1 MRLDAACTPTFAR
14 HETFHPRYGWVKKAV
29 EAASEDPHLFSDES
43 AVVRLG
49 VGKNMVRS
57 IRFWGVAFKVLA
69 SRKSPGSRVAEAVP
83 SVIGRTM
90 FGDDGWDPYA
100 EFPGTHWLLHWWL
113 LAPPSSVPVW
123 WLAFNEFPRV
133 EFNDEQL
140 EQFVIDR
147 VRDWDPHSSSVKKDV
162 ACMLRMYADGQSSRA
177 GFDDLLD
184 CPTRELRLVAP
195 TAEKGAF
202 RFMIGARP
210 TLPPAVAAFACL
222 DFIARTDG
230 SAQTVTISRL
240 ATEPGAPG
248 RAFKLSETALLEL
261 LELAAQQHDEIEVA
275 SSAGIPQLAFR
286 NDPADAGSELLRD
299 HYRTLTGTSHLHFP
313 GIARICGPGG
323 SEPVSTIAELVNERV
338 GA

>member
-1 MRLDAACTPTFAR
+1 VRLDAACTPTFAR

-29 EAASEDPHLFSDES
+29 EAATEDPHLFNDEE

-57 IRFWGVAFKVLA
+57 IRFWGMAFKVLSTYKA
-69 SRKSPGSRVAEAVP
+69 PGSRVPESVP

-90 FGDDGWDPYA
+90 FGEGGWDPYA
-100 EFPGTHWLLHWWL
+100 EHLGTHWLLHWWL

-123 WLAFNEFPRV
+123 WLAFNEFPGV
-133 EFNDEQL
+133 EFNEEQL
-140 EQFVIDR
+140 EQFVTDR
-147 VRDWDPHSSSVKKDV
+147 VRDWGPHPSSVKKDV

-184 CPTRELRLVAP
+184 CPTRELRLVTPA
-195 TAEKGAF
+195 AEKDTF
-202 RFMIGARP
+202 RFMIGGRP

-222 DFIARTDG
+222 DFVARTDS

-248 RAFKLSETALLEL
+248 RALKLSESALLEL
-261 LELAAQQHDEIEVA
+261 LELAAQDHEEIEVG
-275 SSAGIPQLAFR
+275 SSAGIPQLSFR
-286 NDPADAGSELLRD
+286 DDPADAGSELLRD
-299 HYRTLTGTSHLHFP
+299 HYRALTGTSHLLFP
-313 GIARICGPGG
+313 GTARICGPGG
-323 SEPVSTIAELVNERV
+323 SEPARAAADRDTVAVH
-338 GA
+338 A